1 MRYSVLLLLFGAAC
15 ASCLAE
21 SDGTPAISIPRVHRA
36 PKLSDFLNGVPREAE
51 KVVTDFRQMDPGDGA
66 PVSQQTTAFLSYDD
80 KNLYVA
86 FIAKDD
92 PKLIRAR
99 VAKRKQILDDDRIT
113 INIDTS
119 HDHLHAYWFDVNPYA
134 VQLDGITTDGYGDDF
149 SWEGL
154 WYTEA
159 KITADGYVVL
169 ITIPFK
175 TLRFPNKPVQQW
187 GIMLGRFIN
196 RNNEFSMW
204 PYITRRKL
212 PQFVG
217 QFGHMDGMEN
227 ISPGRNVQFIPYA
240 MTSGSHYLDQTPGVP
255 PRLVTEPDFR
265 AGLDAKVVIKDAL
278 TLDATLNPDFSQVES
293 DEPQVTV
300 NQRYEVQFP
309 EKRPFFMENA
319 SYFNTPQNLFFSRR
333 IVDPE
338 YGIRL
343 TGKIGRWGLGVLA
356 SDDRAPGKTVDK
368 TGSAYGNRAS
378 DAVLSLQRDFFKDSH
393 VRLFVTD
400 TEFAGSF
407 SRVASLDTRLHLKHN
422 FFLAA
427 QAVTSV
433 SRDLTRHGTSGNDYY
448 AQLSHSDRKW
458 QYYTSYTDISPN
470 FQAGLGFVPR
480 TDIRQVKSR
489 LGYKWWREKKTLV
502 NFGPAVIA
510 LGNWNRQGRAQDW
523 EADVEWNMEFTR
535 LTSFTFSHGEI
546 FELYR
551 NREFRKSANYL
562 IFNTGWYKWLA
573 VQSTISQGNAVNYY
587 PSSGLA
593 PFLGDSQDANV
604 MLTIR
609 PTPRLRL
616 DETYI
621 YSHLRARS
629 GWDFTGSTPSVYNN
643 HIARSKV
650 NYQFTRQLS
659 LRAIVDYNGVLPN
672 ESLVSLTRTKR
683 VSYDILLTYLLHPGT
698 ALYAGYTDI
707 YQNLRFDPSQPPYL
721 QLSRSPD
728 FNTGRQVF
736 VKLSYLFRY

>member
-1 MRYSVLLLLFGAAC
+1 
-15 ASCLAE
+15 
-21 SDGTPAISIPRVHRA
+21 
-36 PKLSDFLNGVPREAE
+36 
-51 KVVTDFRQMDPGDGA
+51 
-66 PVSQQTTAFLSYDD
+66 
-80 KNLYVA
+80 
-86 FIAKDD
+86 
-92 PKLIRAR
+92 
-99 VAKRKQILDDDRIT
+99 
-113 INIDTS
+113 
-119 HDHLHAYWFDVNPYA
+119 
-134 VQLDGITTDGYGDDF
+134 
-149 SWEGL
+149 
-154 WYTEA
+154 
-159 KITADGYVVL
+159 
-169 ITIPFK
+169 
-175 TLRFPNKPVQQW
+175 
-187 GIMLGRFIN
+187 
-196 RNNEFSMW
+196 
-204 PYITRRKL
+204 
-212 PQFVG
+212 
-217 QFGHMDGMEN
+217 
-227 ISPGRNVQFIPYA
+227 
-240 MTSGSHYLDQTPGVP
+240 MTSGSHYLDQPAGLP
-255 PRLVTEPDFR
+255 PRLVTEPNIR

-356 SDDRAPGKTVDK
+356 TDDRAQGKSVAK
-368 TGSAYGNRAS
+368 TDSAYGVHAS

-400 TEFAGSF
+400 TEFATSF
-407 SRVASLDTRLHLKHN
+407 NRVASLDTRVHLKKN
-422 FFLAA
+422 FFVTA
-427 QAVTSV
+427 QAITST
-433 SRDLTRHGTSGNDYY
+433 SRDLTRRETSGNSYY
-448 AQLSHSDRKW
+448 TQLSHSDRKW

-470 FQAGLGFVPR
+470 FQADLGFIPR

-502 NFGPAVIA
+502 DFGPAVTV
-510 LGNWNRQGRAQDW
+510 LGNWNRLGRAQDW
-523 EADVEWNMEFTR
+523 EADLEWNMEFTR
-535 LTSFTFSHGEI
+535 LTSFTFSRGEI
-546 FELYR
+546 FELYQ
-551 NREFRKSANYL
+551 NNEFRKSANNL

-573 VQSTISQGNAVNYY
+573 VQSTFSQGNAVNYY
-587 PSSGLA
+587 PASGLA

-604 MLTIR
+604 VLTIR

-621 YSHLRARS
+621 YSHLRAHS
-629 GWDFTGSTPSVYNN
+629 GWDFTGATPGIYTN

-683 VSYDILLTYLLHPGT
+683 MGYDVLLTYLLHPGT

-707 YQNLRFDPSQPPYL
+707 YQNLRFDPAKPPYL
-721 QLSRSPD
+721 QLSRFPD
-728 FNTGRQVF
+728 FNTGRQAF
-736 VKLSYLFRY
+736 VKLSYVFRY